1 MNNNEFVGVIIDA
14 GHGGDDPGAVANN
27 LLEKDLNLRAATYM
41 YKRLQELGIPAKII
55 RDTDETLPK
64 NERIERVLDAYN
76 DSPNTILI
84 ANHINAGGG
93 EGAEVVYALRNED
106 TLANMILNNIGEA
119 GQIKRQVYQRRLP
132 ENPSKDYYYILRET
146 SNTEPL
152 LVEYGFIDNKND
164 AIKLQNNLEDYV
176 EGVIKAIAD
185 YTGYNYFPPQQS
197 NNQFTYTVK
206 KGDTL
211 YSIASRYSTTPEE
224 LKRLN
229 NLTTNTITIGQIL
242 KIKESNNQNTIY
254 IVERGDTL
262 YSIAN
267 KYNTTV
273 QELKDLNNLKT
284 NILSIGQSLLIPIR
298 NDNIPPNEPEI
309 PNYPPIDE
317 MPLETEIYTVK
328 KGDSLWSIARNNNI
342 TVDELIKLNNL
353 STINLKIGDKLLIP
367 KRKQQ
372 TYTVKRG
379 DTLWSISKNNNISV
393 EELKRINNLTSNL
406 LSIGQELI
414 ITK

>member
-1 MNNNEFVGVIIDA
+1 MD
-14 GHGGDDPGAVANN
+14 
-27 LLEKDLNLRAATYM
+27 
-41 YKRLQELGIPAKII
+41 
-55 RDTDETLPK
+55 
-64 NERIERVLDAYN
+64 IE
-76 DSPNTILI
+76 I
-84 ANHINAGGG
+84 
-93 EGAEVVYALRNED
+93 
-106 TLANMILNNIGEA
+106 
-119 GQIKRQVYQRRLP
+119 
-132 ENPSKDYYYILRET
+132 
-146 SNTEPL
+146 
-152 LVEYGFIDNKND
+152 
-164 AIKLQNNLEDYV
+164 
-176 EGVIKAIAD
+176 
-185 YTGYNYFPPQQS
+185 
-197 NNQFTYTVK
+197 K

-284 NILSIGQSLLIPIR
+284 NILSIGQSLLIPIK

-309 PNYPPIDE
+309 PNYPSIDE

-353 STINLKIGDKLLIP
+353 STINLKMRL
-367 KRKQQ
+367 Q
-372 TYTVKRG
+372 T
-379 DTLWSISKNNNISV
+379 S
-393 EELKRINNLTSNL
+393 
-406 LSIGQELI
+406 
-414 ITK
+414 